1 MYMCQIFITLDTT
14 NSITLLEQFFT
25 LSETKPL
32 KDGYGIIIKN
42 NNNWVVNKSVNPPYI
57 DKTYKKLLKSNII
70 IAHLRQIY
78 KTNMTTIAIKN
89 EKTIE
94 NTHPF
99 SYQNI
104 YCMHHGDLFMDD
116 SNIIKRYQQH
126 YREPVF
132 QNKISQAYK
141 LISSKLLN
149 NITGNT
155 DSEIIFHIFLQFLYN
170 KDNTS
175 NTRVNMVSSFKQ
187 TIEYINHLD
196 FQNSSNIVIVKDNY
210 VLFSNIYK
218 NTTKRYIKP
227 LSLYMSKDKYNKIT
241 ICSSKLIP
249 ESNEIKQNS
258 IYIFNTISKKV
269 FEYN

>member
-249 ESNEIKQNS
+249 ESTEIKQNS

-269 FEYN
+269 FDYN

>member
-32 KDGYGIIIKN
+32 KDGYGIIIKE

-104 YCMHHGDLFMDD
+104 YFMHHGDLFMDD

-155 DSEIIFHIFLQFLYN
+155 DSEMIFHIFLQFLYN

-269 FEYN
+269 FDYN